1 MRRLPV
7 YIVLDISG
15 SMNGEPIEAVRQGMQ
30 VLVENL
36 RQDPYALETAWISVI
51 TFSEEAQQVVPLTE
65 LVRFSPP
72 DLRVGGRTAL
82 GAALALLVDRMGVE
96 VQKSSGTRR
105 GDWKPMVFVMSDGV
119 PTDDIEEGVRRLKQA
134 DAGVVVCCAAGPHSS
149 TEALGR
155 ICENVVKLDAADF
168 PYIKAFFK
176 WVSSSISSCSRRVE
190 GLAKEASG
198 LSDLPAPPSDWG
210 TPSGSMLDKK

>member
-7 YIVLDISG
+7 YIVLDTSG

-30 VLVENL
+30 VLVESL

-51 TFSEEAQQVVPLTE
+51 TFSEEAQQVIPLTE

-82 GAALALLVDRMGVE
+82 GSALSLLVDRMAVE
-96 VQKSSGTRR
+96 VQKASGNRR

-119 PTDDIEEGVRRLKQA
+119 PTDDIGLAVERLKNA
-134 DAGVVVCCAAGPHSS
+134 DTGVVVCCAAGPQSS

-155 ICENVVKLDAADF
+155 ISENVVKLDAADF

-176 WVSSSISSCSRRVE
+176 WVSSSISSCSRRVDV
-190 GLAKEASG
+190 GAKEAMG
-198 LSDLPAPPSDWG
+198 LSDLPPPPPDWG
-210 TPSGSMLDKK
+210 NRSGTILDKK